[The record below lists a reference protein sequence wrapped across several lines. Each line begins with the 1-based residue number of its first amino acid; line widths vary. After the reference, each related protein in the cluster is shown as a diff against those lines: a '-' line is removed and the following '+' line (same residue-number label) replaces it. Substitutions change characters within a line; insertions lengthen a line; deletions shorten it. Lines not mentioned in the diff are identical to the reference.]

1 MSVVSV
7 GAAATSAT
15 ENGVVR
21 HGRGSNRRRRGPR
34 LRYLSLV
41 ALLVLWFVADKADWI
56 SADTFP
62 GPGAVWHAAVDLAQS
77 GKLADALQVSLTRV
91 VIGGL
96 IGVVLGVVLGLLSGF
111 SHLAESVLDTP
122 LQALRA
128 VPFTALVPIFILWLG
143 IGEAPKIAIVAFA
156 VFFPVYINTYAGIR
170 SVDVKYAEVAQV
182 YGLSRV
188 AVARRVLLP
197 GALPGILVGIRYA
210 LALSWISVIVAEQ
223 LNASSGIGF
232 LLVNARQFL
241 QVDVMFVCLVL
252 YALLGVVTDL
262 VYRLVERRLLVWR
275 RGFDGA

>member
-1 MSVVSV
+1 MSAVSV
-7 GAAATSAT
+7 GSLANRLG
-15 ENGVVR
+15 EEGVVR
-21 HGRGSNRRRRGPR
+21 EGRGSNRRRRGPR

-41 ALLVLWFVADKADWI
+41 ALLLLWFVADKADWI
-56 SADTFP
+56 SAGTFP
-62 GPGAVWHAAVDLAQS
+62 GPGAVWDSAVDLAKS
-77 GKLADALQVSLTRV
+77 GKLTDALQVSLTRV
-91 VIGGL
+91 VVGGL
-96 IGVVLGVVLGLLSGF
+96 IGGVLGILVGLVSGF

-156 VFFPVYINTYAGIR
+156 VFFPIYINTYAGIR

-182 YGLSRV
+182 YGLGRL
-188 AVARRVLLP
+188 AVARRGLLP
-197 GALPGILVGIRYA
+197 GALPNILVGIRYA

-252 YALLGVVTDL
+252 YALLGVLTDL
-262 VYRLVERRLLVWR
+262 AYRVVERRLLVWR

>member
-1 MSVVSV
+1 MSVVGLGSP
-7 GAAATSAT
+7 AARALGS
-15 ENGVVR
+15 GVVR
-21 HGRGSNRRRRGPR
+21 EGRGARARRRGPR
-34 LRYLSLV
+34 LRYVSLL
-41 ALLVLWFVADKADWI
+41 ALLVLWLVADKADWI
-56 SADTFP
+56 SAGTFP
-62 GPGAVWHAAVDLAQS
+62 GPEAVWQAAVDLARS

-96 IGVVLGVVLGLLSGF
+96 LGAVLGVVLGLISGF
-111 SHLAESVLDTP
+111 SHLAEAVLDTP

-156 VFFPVYINTYAGIR
+156 VFFPIYINTFAGIR
-170 SVDVKYAEVAQV
+170 SVDVKYAEVAHV
-182 YGLSRV
+182 YGLSRI

-197 GALPGILVGIRYA
+197 GALPHLLVGIRYA

-252 YALLGVVTDL
+252 YALLGVLTDL
-262 VYRLVERRLLVWR
+262 AYRLVERRLLVWR
-275 RGFDGA
+275 RSFDGA

>member
-1 MSVVSV
+1 MSAVSV
-7 GAAATSAT
+7 GTAVAPAT
-15 ENGVVR
+15 ETGVER
-21 HGRGSNRRRRGPR
+21 RGRGSNRRRRGPR

-41 ALLVLWFVADKADWI
+41 AVLVLWYVADKADWI

-62 GPGAVWHAAVDLAQS
+62 GPAAVWHAALDLAQS
-77 GKLADALQVSLTRV
+77 GKLVDALQVSLTRV

-96 IGVVLGVVLGLLSGF
+96 IGVSLGIGLGLLAGF
-111 SHLAESVLDTP
+111 SHLVESVLDTP

-252 YALLGVVTDL
+252 YALLGVLTDV
-262 VYRLVERRLLVWR
+262 VYRFVERRLLVWR
-275 RGFDGA
+275 RAFDGA

>member
-1 MSVVSV
+1 VSVVSV
-7 GAAATSAT
+7 GADAIRTDELA
-15 ENGVVR
+15 EVR
-21 HGRGSNRRRRGPR
+21 HGRGSNRHRRGPR

-41 ALLVLWFVADKADWI
+41 LLLLLWFVADKADWI
-56 SADTFP
+56 SPGTFP
-62 GPGAVWHAAVDLAQS
+62 GPEAVWQAAVDLAKS
-77 GKLADALQVSLTRV
+77 GKLTEALQVSLTRV
-91 VIGGL
+91 VAGGL
-96 IGVVLGVVLGLLSGF
+96 IGATLGVTLGLLSGF
-111 SHLAESVLDTP
+111 SHLAESVIDTP
-122 LQALRA
+122 LQAVRA

-156 VFFPVYINTYAGIR
+156 VFFPIYINTYAGIR

-197 GALPGILVGIRYA
+197 GALPNILVGIRYA

-252 YALLGVVTDL
+252 YALLGVLTDL
-262 VYRLVERRLLVWR
+262 AYRLVERRLLRWR

>member
-1 MSVVSV
+1 MSIASV
-7 GAAATSAT
+7 GTDATPTA
-15 ENGVVR
+15 EVGVER
-21 HGRGSNRRRRGPR
+21 RGRGSAHRRSGPR
-34 LRYLSLV
+34 LRYLSLL
-41 ALLVLWFVADKADWI
+41 ALLALWFVADKADWI

-62 GPGAVWHAAVDLAQS
+62 GPGAVWQAALELARS
-77 GKLADALQVSLTRV
+77 GQLTEALRVSLTRV
-91 VIGGL
+91 VVGGL
-96 IGVVLGVVLGLLSGF
+96 IGVALGIVLGLVSGF
-111 SHLAESVLDTP
+111 SHLAESVIDTP

-156 VFFPVYINTYAGIR
+156 VFFPIYINTYAGIR

-182 YGLSRV
+182 YGLSRP

-197 GALPGILVGIRYA
+197 GALPNVLVGIRYA

-262 VYRLVERRLLVWR
+262 CYRLVERRLLVWR

>member
-1 MSVVSV
+1 MSAA
-7 GAAATSAT
+7 GLDARPAAAAPAA
-15 ENGVVR
+15 VVR
-21 HGRGSNRRRRGPR
+21 EGRGSNRRRTGPR
-34 LRYLSLV
+34 LRYLSL
-41 ALLVLWFVADKADWI
+41 AAILVLWSVADMADWI

-62 GPGAVWHAAVDLAQS
+62 GPGAVWHAAVDLAAS
-77 GKLADALQVSLTRV
+77 GKLTDALQVSLTRV
-91 VIGGL
+91 VAGGL
-96 IGVVLGVVLGLLSGF
+96 IGVALGVLLGLLSGF

-143 IGEAPKIAIVAFA
+143 IGEAPKIAIVTFA

-170 SVDVKYAEVAQV
+170 SVDAKYAEVAQV
-182 YGLSRV
+182 YGLSRL

-262 VYRLVERRLLVWR
+262 AYRLVERRLLVWR

>member
-1 MSVVSV
+1 
-7 GAAATSAT
+7 
-15 ENGVVR
+15 
-21 HGRGSNRRRRGPR
+21 
-34 LRYLSLV
+34 
-41 ALLVLWFVADKADWI
+41 
-56 SADTFP
+56 
-62 GPGAVWHAAVDLAQS
+62 VWDAAVDLAKS
-77 GKLADALQVSLTRV
+77 GQLTEALRVSLSRV
-91 VIGGL
+91 VVGGL
-96 IGVVLGVVLGLLSGF
+96 IGGVLGILVGLLSGF

-128 VPFTALVPIFILWLG
+128 VPFTALVPILILWLG

-156 VFFPVYINTYAGIR
+156 VFFPLYINTYAGIR
-170 SVDVKYAEVAQV
+170 SVDVKYAEVAHV
-182 YGLSRV
+182 YGLGRL

-197 GALPGILVGIRYA
+197 GALPSILVGVRYA

-252 YALLGVVTDL
+252 YALLGVLTDL
-262 VYRLVERRLLVWR
+262 AYRVVERRLLVWR